1 MNVPLLDLK
10 LQYNTLKTEL
20 DSAVQKVIESQY
32 FILGHEVEKMEK
44 MMNEYIGS
52 SFSYGISSGTD
63 ALLLALMAID
73 IQPGDEVIVPTY
85 SFFATAGVVS
95 RLHAVPVFVDVDP
108 VTFNID
114 PKKILPKITSRTKA
128 IIPVHL
134 YGQSADMDPIMAIAK
149 EHKLYVIE
157 DGAQAIGV
165 QYKDGRKVGTIGDIG
180 CFSFF
185 PSKNLGCFG
194 DGGLVTTNDPKLADR
209 MKDLRVHG
217 MNPKYYHKYIGGNF
231 RIDAL
236 QAAVISVKL
245 PHLDGWSAK
254 RRENAA
260 LYNELFSKHGLSER
274 PGVTVFSATNRVL
287 LPASIYQASSIKN
300 HHIFN
305 QYIIRVEKRNALRK
319 FITEKGIG
327 NDIYYPVPFHDQEC
341 FQYLNQGKDFPVSNC
356 ASNDSLAL
364 PIFPELTKEQIGY
377 VVSSIAEFMEKH
389 ESSHPMECRNCDCMK
404 QA

>member
-10 LQYNTLKTEL
+10 LQYNSLKTEL
-20 DSAVQKVIESQY
+20 DTAVQKVIESQY
-32 FILGHEVEKMEK
+32 FILGPEVEKMER

-114 PKKILPKITSRTKA
+114 PKKIPAKITPRTKA

-149 EHKLYVIE
+149 EHKLFVIE

-194 DGGLVTTNDPKLADR
+194 DGGLVTTNDPKLAER

-260 LYNELFSKHGLSER
+260 LYNALFTQHGLAR
-274 PGVTVFSATNRVL
+274 KPGITEFSADNCVL
-287 LPASIYQASSIKN
+287 LPESVYQSTGIKN

-305 QYIIRVEKRNALRK
+305 QYIIRVEKRDALRK

-341 FQYLNQGKDFPVSNC
+341 FQYLHQGKDFPVSNS
-356 ASNDSLAL
+356 AAAHSLAL

-377 VVSSIAEFMEKH
+377 VVSSIVEFF
-389 ESSHPMECRNCDCMK
+389 RNR
-404 QA
+404 

>member
-1 MNVPLLDLK
+1 MIVPLLDLK
-10 LQYNTLKTEL
+10 LQYNSLKPEL
-20 DSAVQKVIESQY
+20 DNAVQKVIESQY
-32 FILGHEVEKMEK
+32 FILGPEVEKMEK

-73 IQPGDEVIVPTY
+73 LQPGDEVIVPTY

-114 PKKILPKITSRTKA
+114 PQKIAPKITPKTKA

-149 EHKLYVIE
+149 EHKLFVIE

-194 DGGLVTTNDPKLADR
+194 DGGLATTNDPKLADR

-260 LYNELFSKHGLSER
+260 LYNKLFAKHGLAER
-274 PGVTVFSATNRVL
+274 PGVTVFNSVNRVL
-287 LPASIYQASSIKN
+287 LPASVYQ
-300 HHIFN
+300 
-305 QYIIRVEKRNALRK
+305 
-319 FITEKGIG
+319 
-327 NDIYYPVPFHDQEC
+327 
-341 FQYLNQGKDFPVSNC
+341 
-356 ASNDSLAL
+356 
-364 PIFPELTKEQIGY
+364 
-377 VVSSIAEFMEKH
+377 
-389 ESSHPMECRNCDCMK
+389 
-404 QA
+404 